1 MRPSVR
7 IRLNQM
13 AKIIRE
19 KKAVSFGEL
28 CLIMDMAP
36 STLYNYAR
44 MLRNVFLDIKFEGGV
59 FESVWDEKM
68 EQLSRQKT
76 LTKREG

>member
-7 IRLNQM
+7 VRLNQM

-19 KKAVSFGEL
+19 KRAVPFGEL
-28 CLIMDMAP
+28 CLIMDLAP
-36 STLYNYAR
+36 STVYNYAR
-44 MLRNVFLDIKFEGGV
+44 MLRNVFLDIKFEDGV

-68 EQLSRQKT
+68 EQLSKQKT

>member
-7 IRLNQM
+7 VRLNQM

-19 KKAVSFGEL
+19 KRVVSFGEL
-28 CLIMDMAP
+28 CLIMDLAP
-36 STLYNYAR
+36 STVYNYAR
-44 MLRNVFLDIKFEGGV
+44 MLRNVFLDIKFEDGV

-68 EQLSRQKT
+68 EQPSRQRT